1 MEIQP
6 LNDNACNHEE
16 TRAALKI
23 ANANFEVLRAAVEQ
37 LVKDFEA
44 LKQSTVR
51 PT

>member
-1 MEIQP
+1 MEIRP

-23 ANANFEVLRAAVEQ
+23 ANANFAALCAAVEQ
-37 LVKDFEA
+37 LVKDVEA